1 VKVDEAVTLIQKA
14 ISLDPENGAYLDSLG
29 WALFRLNR
37 VEQAEPYLRRAVA
50 KEAKNAVVL
59 DHMGDVLKRQGNLR
73 EALDFWRR
81 ALDGEDDGD
90 ELDRARVEQKIREA
104 QTSLNDGAHPQ
115 RR

>member
-1 VKVDEAVTLIQKA
+1 
-14 ISLDPENGAYLDSLG
+14 
-29 WALFRLNR
+29 
-37 VEQAEPYLRRAVA
+37 
-50 KEAKNAVVL
+50 
-59 DHMGDVLKRQGNLR
+59 MGDVLKRQGNLR